1 MALFGLDGGLF
12 IPIFSNKY
20 HRSKPKYLYS
30 DTDPPKKKYS
40 QLDTDR
46 SKQSFSKYLYSDTD
60 PHKMAVSVSVSGYVS
75 VSFKCHSWPHSR
87 HLICM

>member
-30 DTDPPKKKYS
+30 DTDPPQKKHSQIQIRGLASQGIQGIQVTRCYAKYTAGI
-40 QLDTDR
+40 Q
-46 SKQSFSKYLYSDTD
+46 
-60 PHKMAVSVSVSGYVS
+60 
-75 VSFKCHSWPHSR
+75 
-87 HLICM
+87 